1 MTLNNKNKIAIIG
14 GGPAGMMASIIASE
28 NLQNDVYLFEKN
40 NSLGKKL
47 LITGSSRCNITNAE
61 KDVHKF
67 INSYGKNGKFL
78 FSAFSQFF
86 NNDLLN
92 FFESFGVKFV
102 TEKNGRVFPKFN
114 DANEIMNVLLQK
126 IKQNNVNVKFKKE
139 LREIQLINDK
149 FKLIFKNSEF
159 IADKIIV
166 ACGGKSYPTTGSTGE
181 IFEICKKLGHKVVD
195 LKPSLVPLELK
206 EVLIKYLEGLSLEDV
221 EVCVL
226 NNNKKIIKRS
236 GEMIFTRRGVSGP
249 VIFEISKYIC
259 RENLENLILSIDLKP
274 NLKIDKLNFYI
285 RQLMNEKNIT
295 FKNLL
300 KLLLPIRLADVFLK
314 LLEIDENKK
323 IKHLN
328 KQEINRLCN
337 LLKNF
342 NFYIA
347 DFGNFNNSMATS
359 GGIDIKEINPKTM
372 ESKIIKGLYFAGEVI
387 DIDGITGGYN
397 LQSAFSTGYVAGKF
411 I

>member
-1 MTLNNKNKIAIIG
+1 MTLNSKNKIAVIG
-14 GGPAGMMASIIASE
+14 GGPSGMMASIIASE

-47 LITGSSRCNITNAE
+47 LITGSGRCNITNAE

-92 FFESFGVKFV
+92 FFEKLGVKFV
-102 TEKNGRVFPKFN
+102 TEKNGRVFPKSN

-126 IKQNNVNVKFKKE
+126 IKQNYVNVKFKKE
-139 LREIQLINDK
+139 LREIKLINNK
-149 FKLIFKNSEF
+149 FKLIFKDGEF
-159 IADKIIV
+159 IAEKLII
-166 ACGGKSYPTTGSTGE
+166 ACGGKSYPVTGSTGE
-181 IFEICKKLGHKVVD
+181 IFEICKKLGHRIVD
-195 LKPSLVPLELK
+195 LKASLVPLELK
-206 EVLIKYLEGLSLEDV
+206 EILIKDLEGLSLDGV
-221 EVCVL
+221 EICVV
-226 NNNKKIIKRS
+226 NNSKTIIKRS
-236 GEMIFTRRGVSGP
+236 GEMIFTRSGVSGP

-259 RENLENLILSIDLKP
+259 REDIKDLILSIDLKP
-274 NLKIDKLNFYI
+274 NLKVEKLNSYI

-314 LLEIDENKK
+314 LLNIDGNKK

-328 KQEINRLCN
+328 KQEINKLCY

-342 NFYIA
+342 DFYIKN
-347 DFGNFNNSMATS
+347 FGNFNNSMATS
-359 GGIDIKEINPKTM
+359 GGISIKSINPKTM

-397 LQSAFSTGYVAGKF
+397 LQSAFSTGYVAGKL